1 MTTSGSLAP
10 AMSNKESLP
19 SGIQALRGFEIE
31 NGLPVRRKRFENL
44 VDRLEECAEGNGR
57 VVKCQRC
64 PYLAECICSFD
75 AICGK
80 VAMY

>member
-1 MTTSGSLAP
+1 MDILY
-10 AMSNKESLP
+10 
-19 SGIQALRGFEIE
+19 
-31 NGLPVRRKRFENL
+31 L